1 MSDIP
6 EPLADSP
13 EGTQNRVESTNWDIG
28 NAALPTTV
36 TTNRFDIV
44 SNGSL
49 TVEPVLP
56 LDTTNRDG
64 KILGASPLPVETAGT
79 TSRDPN
85 AINSPVERVL
95 ESSPMIKTDG
105 KPLGPTF
112 ESGLGND
119 PGLLSSPRADLPPRQ
134 DSSTRAEGLAH
145 TLPHDNSANQLP
157 LRTAQSSEVFTAR
170 PDLKMSGQETNYLTT
185 NALQELVTPRI
196 TLTKTVNDSL
206 PTFEL
211 VGNQN
216 KIEKHVEPVKYDI
229 QKQLPNAGA
238 DGTDN
243 HLMIHEASAK
253 VLARMSQTVESV
265 NHESRTNNVQTA
277 LHPASNVKI
286 DQTSEHVRLSSIEN
300 NVPSLRFQNLVRSAS
315 EIFTAR
321 TAHFENLTKS
331 LDTQR
336 LAQQA
341 GSLRNLE
348 IARQINL
355 NGTLQASFNIKPS
368 IDILIS
374 PSIADRRAPS
384 LIGLV
389 KDVLT
394 NPGANASLTG
404 AIRSDALSA
413 QGILRSQFSTVR
425 GDGLTPLSF
434 TIKDGRTSINA
445 GDPRLPGYLEIG
457 RRKKKK
463 KNGEEEDECAT
474 NLSPE
479 SCRYISGLELG
490 LLIAL
495 AGIARHEGPD
505 RTNRKVVKENL
516 SENSTS
522 NSQLSLNQTC
532 EFISDAI
539 KQNKIEK
546 SLSSKQQDKF
556 KSPSKIKL
564 KNLLH
569 KLKEEM
575 RELSAKDFEKLES
588 SDTKEELLDR
598 LSKIVAN
605 DEKRLFTKRQLSLFA
620 TTKQEILTQKNPPA
634 APPSNQIVSY
644 RPLWLVT
651 VNDTL
656 TKLAEQIYQDPE
668 VGWLIA
674 DMNLSRVK
682 ERYVNDKRVIE
693 LQSRQQIELPIQED
707 IDIFKFNKPKD
718 ASAEKLI
725 TIVQA
730 NQLDK
735 ELINSQLQ
743 SLQIKRKAFGTT

>member
-6 EPLADSP
+6 EPVADSP
-13 EGTQNRVESTNWDIG
+13 ERTQNRVESTNWDIG
-28 NAALPTTV
+28 NAALPTAV

-44 SNGSL
+44 ANGSL

-56 LDTTNRDG
+56 LDTSQSG
-64 KILGASPLPVETAGT
+64 KVLGASPLPVESSEVTPKGGNTPERSAAAMT
-79 TSRDPN
+79 PS
-85 AINSPVERVL
+85 VERVL
-95 ESSPMIKTDG
+95 DSSAQPRSEAR
-105 KPLGPTF
+105 PLV
-112 ESGLGND
+112 
-119 PGLLSSPRADLPPRQ
+119 PGLEAGQTNISAP
-134 DSSTRAEGLAH
+134 RAEGLTHASPTIEISPGH
-145 TLPHDNSANQLP
+145 NAPVIGANSDLVA
-157 LRTAQSSEVFTAR
+157 SR
-170 PDLKMSGQETNYLTT
+170 PDLKLNTHDSNNSVH
-185 NALQELVTPRI
+185 NAALELVTPRI
-196 TLTKTVNDSL
+196 TLTKAASDSL
-206 PTFEL
+206 PIFEL
-211 VGNQN
+211 VGNQT
-216 KIEKHVEPVKYDI
+216 KIEKQVEPIKYDPI
-229 QKQLPNAGA
+229 QKQLPKTGV

-243 HLMIHEASAK
+243 NLKIQEGSEK
-253 VLARMSQTVESV
+253 VLARMNQTVESV
-265 NHESRTNNVQTA
+265 LSNQESRTTSVQTA
-277 LHPASNVKI
+277 LHLASNVRI
-286 DQTSEHVRLSSIEN
+286 DETSGHIRLSPIEN
-300 NVPSLRFQNLVRSAS
+300 TAPSLRFQNLVRQAS
-315 EIFTAR
+315 EITLQI
-321 TAHFENLTKS
+321 AHFENRTKAS
-331 LDTQR
+331 DSQR
-336 LAQQA
+336 LVQLP
-341 GSLRNLE
+341 GNLKNLE
-348 IARQINL
+348 IARQMNL
-355 NGTLQASFNIKPS
+355 NGTLQASFNIKPT
-368 IDILIS
+368 IDTLIN
-374 PSIADRRAPS
+374 PSISDRRAPA

-394 NPGANASLTG
+394 NPGANANLTG
-404 AIRSDALSA
+404 AIRSEALSA
-413 QGILRSQFSTVR
+413 QGILRSQLSAVR

-434 TIKDGRTSINA
+434 TIKDARTSMNA

-463 KNGEEEDECAT
+463 KNGEEEDECAS

-479 SCRYISGLELG
+479 ACRYISGLELG

-495 AGIARHEGPD
+495 AGIARQEGPD
-505 RTNRKVVKENL
+505 RTNRKVVKENQ
-516 SENSTS
+516 SENSSS
-522 NSQLSLNQTC
+522 NLEMNLAQTC

-556 KSPSKIKL
+556 KSPTKIKL

-575 RELSAKDFEKLES
+575 HELAAKDFEKLQS

-605 DEKRLFTKRQLSLFA
+605 DEKRLFTKRQLSSFA
-620 TTKQEILTQKNPPA
+620 TTKQEILTQKNHAA
-634 APPSNQIVSY
+634 APLSSQIVSY

-656 TKLAEQIYQDPE
+656 TKLAEQIYQDPD

-682 ERYVNDKRVIE
+682 ERYVNGKRVIE

-707 IDIFKFNKPKD
+707 IDLFKLNKPKD

-743 SLQIKRKAFGTT
+743 ALQIKRKAFGTT

>member
-13 EGTQNRVESTNWDIG
+13 EGTQTRVESTKWDIG

-56 LDTTNRDG
+56 MDTSQSG
-64 KILGASPLPVETAGT
+64 KVLGASPLPVEIAGT

-95 ESSPMIKTDG
+95 ESSPTIKTDG
-105 KPLGPTF
+105 KPLGHTF

-119 PGLLSSPRADLPPRQ
+119 PALLSSP
-134 DSSTRAEGLAH
+134 RAEGLAH
-145 TLPHDNSANQLP
+145 TLPHDNSTNQLP
-157 LRTAQSSEVFTAR
+157 LRTTQSSEVFTAR
-170 PDLKMSGQETNYLTT
+170 PDLKVSGQETNYLAT

-196 TLTKTVNDSL
+196 TLTKAVNDSL

-216 KIEKHVEPVKYDI
+216 KIEKHVESVKFDPI
-229 QKQLPNAGA
+229 QKQLPKAGVE
-238 DGTDN
+238 GTDN
-243 HLMIHEASAK
+243 NPHIQEGSAK
-253 VLARMSQTVESV
+253 VLARMNQTVESV
-265 NHESRTNNVQTA
+265 LSNHESRTANVQTA
-277 LHPASNVKI
+277 LHLASNVKI
-286 DQTSEHVRLSSIEN
+286 DETAGHVRLSSIEN

-368 IDILIS
+368 IDTLIS
-374 PSIADRRAPS
+374 PSISDRRAPS

-516 SENSTS
+516 SENFTS
-522 NSQLSLNQTC
+522 NSQLSLNQTR

-556 KSPSKIKL
+556 KSPTKIKL
-564 KNLLH
+564 KNLLQ

-575 RELSAKDFEKLES
+575 RELSAKDFEKLQS

-605 DEKRLFTKRQLSLFA
+605 DEKRLFTKRQLSSFA

-634 APPSNQIVSY
+634 APPSSQIVSY

-682 ERYVNDKRVIE
+682 ERYVNGKRVIE

-707 IDIFKFNKPKD
+707 IDLFKLNKPKE

-743 SLQIKRKAFGTT
+743 ALQIKRKAFGTT